1 MILCL
6 LFADAERP
14 VGVAGIMGGFDSEVT
29 NETTTVMFE
38 AAVFNGPSI
47 RRTAKALGMRSEASG
62 RFERGVNHKYTAYAI
77 DRAAQ
82 LLQQI
87 CPSCKVDVA
96 LSMYIKTL

>member
-1 MILCL
+1 MTPCL
-6 LFADAERP
+6 LLPMQKRP

-62 RFERGVNHKYTAYAI
+62 RFERG
-77 DRAAQ
+77 
-82 LLQQI
+82 
-87 CPSCKVDVA
+87 
-96 LSMYIKTL
+96 